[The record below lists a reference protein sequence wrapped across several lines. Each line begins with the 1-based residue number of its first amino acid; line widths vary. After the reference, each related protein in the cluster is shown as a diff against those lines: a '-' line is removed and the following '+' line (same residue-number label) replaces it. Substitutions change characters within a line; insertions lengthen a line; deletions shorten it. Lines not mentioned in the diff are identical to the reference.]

1 MTGGVSSQARNM
13 LHVMEIGRK
22 CIECDFISS
31 RTKQALAKRKS
42 DGMQLGRP
50 VVGAR
55 KLR

>member
-1 MTGGVSSQARNM
+1 VTGGVSSQARNM